1 MEIEQQ
7 LAQKIVA
14 RLQRE
19 IPYNINVMNKQG
31 VIIASGE
38 PTRVGQ
44 LHDGAVEAIRLKR
57 NNQILTDQLNG
68 VLQGYNMP
76 IVVQNDVIGVVG
88 ITGDPKQLTY
98 IAPLVK
104 VTTELLTEQALR
116 AKEEAREKRRLERFL
131 LMWVGLKQESEQ
143 TSDFINEAYAFGIN
157 LKQEYQLVLINT
169 TVLIQQPVGPN
180 SYKIRL
186 NPDELVIITRQPLER
201 QRWLDFAQKQQY
213 IVGISTTQCFLGI
226 GLAQARQVVDY
237 NRLTH
242 TTNPYYRL
250 EIAHIQRLLAAKV
263 DVNDYRQRLIE
274 LNHQAAG
281 HDLITTLQTYVELN
295 GNMQQT
301 ANQLHIHRNTLHYRL
316 NQIKNKIGLDPKV
329 YHELVMLYIALID
342 YQLS

>member
-44 LHDGAVEAIRLKR
+44 LHDGAVEAIRLR
-57 NNQILTDQLNG
+57 QNNRILTDQPNG
-68 VLQGYNMP
+68 ILQGFNMP

-88 ITGDPKQLTY
+88 ITGDPEQLVY

-131 LMWVGLKQESEQ
+131 LTWVGLTTESDQ
-143 TSDFINEAYAFGIN
+143 TADLINEAHALGIN
-157 LKQEYQLVLINT
+157 LNQQYQLILINT
-169 TVLIQQPVGPN
+169 TILIHQPVDPN

-186 NPDELVIITRQPLER
+186 NPDELVIITRQPAVC
-201 QRWLDFAQKQQY
+201 QSWLALAQKQQY
-213 IVGISTTQCFLGI
+213 IVGISTAQSLLGI
-226 GLAQARQVVDY
+226 ALAQARQVVDY
-237 NRLTH
+237 NRLTRS
-242 TTNPYYRL
+242 TDPNYRL

-263 DVNDYRQRLIE
+263 DVSDYRQRLIE
-274 LNHQAAG
+274 VNHQPAG
-281 HDLITTLQTYVELN
+281 HELIATLKMYIELN

-316 NQIKNKIGLDPKV
+316 SQIKTKIGLDPKV

-342 YQLS
+342 YQLN